1 MINIYENIPQELK
14 EIDNW
19 VCYNNKK
26 QPINP
31 NTGFFAK
38 PNDSSTWADYTTAVY
53 VADNK
58 GLGIGFMIGDTDYI
72 GIDIDNLS
80 ENKEVAREF
89 INSLA
94 SYTEYSPS
102 RNGIHIWVKGQIN
115 INRYRKGDIEVY
127 DKSSPRYLTFT
138 GNVIGDYKEINTT
151 TDELMRLHKKY
162 IGNDE
167 KSNVIQMPSK
177 PLDLSE
183 QEILSLIQTSN
194 QGSKFE
200 ELYRGNWQNYYNSQ
214 SEADLALANILAFWT
229 QRDYQKMDSIFRSSG
244 LYREKWDEKR
254 ADGTYG
260 QIILSKAISDT
271 TEVYTPRDSYSI
283 SIQNQEHIPQTGSN
297 LVQAIGKQYFK
308 VNGDFPIP
316 ISTFVIELK
325 EIIHNDLDSELYY
338 KCNFIS
344 QEYSQEIT
352 FKAKEMNN
360 KTNFMD
366 LLQHP
371 SFSFSGSLN
380 DLQEIKKILS
390 RQPYKTLRGVSY
402 IGFHDV
408 EKKRVF
414 ITQDKAIDS
423 NFKEITDLTI
433 NEEHQVVTTDILKQ
447 NEITKDELVELSKHL
462 FKFNDLKITSSIISM
477 LPVFMMKPLLF
488 KENIKTQH
496 LIIYG
501 EAGSGKSQT
510 VENIVLPF
518 FSLDKQDVLSCS
530 NVTQFSLLRA
540 LSNTNSLPVI
550 LEEYKPSFLSESQ
563 VRMISDNLRNTYDC
577 HNATRGT
584 RSQQLI
590 HYPMLAP
597 IVLIGEEGQE
607 ETAIKERSI
616 ILNFNKQSR
625 ENREKHFFYLK
636 HNPGLLQRFG
646 RSILNKIMVSDSREL
661 TGKRQELMGKFIAD
675 EITEDRVRDSI
686 GNLLLGF
693 SLILGVYKDLGV
705 HFEKTTNVKVT
716 DVIKALNENLF
727 REVLDESRTTK
738 SVIDNTIELFSV
750 MVETRNADFNH
761 DYTVVNGNELALNV
775 SSLYPKLTKFVREYN
790 INTEI
795 ITNQRQFTRQ
805 LRNTKYFMDYKPVKF
820 DSKLRRAYVL
830 NIDLLEEKNI
840 DIESMINNVVERK
853 Y

>member
-19 VCYNNKK
+19 VCYNEKK

-38 PNDSSTWADYTTAVY
+38 PNDPSTWGSYEEALYMADM
-53 VADNK
+53 K
-58 GLGIGFMIGDTDYI
+58 GLGIGFAIGDTDYI
-72 GIDIDNLS
+72 AVDIDNLKD
-80 ENKEVAREF
+80 NKEIAREF

-102 RNGIHIWVKGQIN
+102 GNGIHIWIKGEIN

-138 GNVIGDYKEINTT
+138 GNVIGDYREINTT

-183 QEILSLIQTSN
+183 QEIIELIRESN

-200 ELYRGNWQNYYNSQ
+200 ELYRGNWQDYYNSQ

-229 QRDYQKMDSIFRSSG
+229 QRDYQKMDSIFRNSG

-260 QIILSKAISDT
+260 QIILTKAISDT

-308 VNGDFPIP
+308 VNGDFPVP
-316 ISTFVIELK
+316 ISTFIIELK
-325 EIIHNDLDSELYY
+325 EVIHNDIDNELYY
-338 KCNFIS
+338 RCNFIS
-344 QEYSQEIT
+344 QEYEQEIT

-360 KTNFMD
+360 KTSFMD

-380 DLQEIKKILS
+380 DLQEIKKILA
-390 RQPYKTLRGVSY
+390 RQPYKTLRGVAY
-402 IGFHDV
+402 VGFH
-408 EKKRVF
+408 EYENKRIFVS
-414 ITQDKAIDS
+414 QDKAIDS
-423 NFKEITDLTI
+423 DFKEIQDLTI

-447 NEITKDELVELSKHL
+447 NEITKEELTELSKHL
-462 FKFNDLKITSSIISM
+462 FKFNDLSITSSIISM

-518 FSLDKQDVLSCS
+518 YSLDKQDILSCS

-540 LSNTNSLPVI
+540 LSNTNALPVI

-625 ENREKHFFYLK
+625 EGKEEHFFYLK
-636 HNPGLLQRFG
+636 HNQHLLQKLG
-646 RSILNKIMVSDSREL
+646 RSILNKIIVADTKELKQKRE
-661 TGKRQELMGKFIAD
+661 QLMSKFISND
-675 EITEDRVRDSI
+675 ITEDRVRDSI

-693 SLILGVYKDLGV
+693 SMILEIYKDLGV
-705 HFEKTTNVKVT
+705 HFEKATNVKVT
-716 DVIKALNENLF
+716 DIIKALNENLF

-738 SVIDNTIELFSV
+738 SVIDNTIELFAA

-761 DYTVVNGNELALNV
+761 DYTIVNGNELALNI

-795 ITNQRQFTRQ
+795 ITNQRQFVRQ
-805 LRNTKYFMDYKPVKF
+805 LKNTKYYMTSKTVRYDS
-820 DSKLRRAYVL
+820 DSKWSHVIDI
-830 NIDLLEEKNI
+830 NILKDKNI
-840 DIESMINNVVERK
+840 NVEPLINKQQQRL